1 MNKKFDVKL
10 ATTQKITSNIGFII
24 LALGLII
31 FLLIG
36 FTLYLGSPLPLEM
49 KIIYFFEILPNNI
62 YLFFLISIFTVYLG
76 YRLMMIKSYNHGILE
91 VDKYKLKFIVKG
103 KVEIIRINQII
114 SFKRLDNSKFVIE
127 SKKYKTLKFLLEN
140 ENEED
145 FLNNLSEEINFKD

>member
-145 FLNNLSEEINFKD
+145 FLNNLS